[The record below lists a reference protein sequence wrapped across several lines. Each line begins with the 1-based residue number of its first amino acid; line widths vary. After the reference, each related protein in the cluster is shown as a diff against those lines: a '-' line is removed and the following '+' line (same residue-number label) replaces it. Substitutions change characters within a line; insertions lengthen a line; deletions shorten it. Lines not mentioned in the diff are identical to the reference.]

1 MPLFD
6 FRCTACDKT
15 FELLVRPSQTPSCP
29 HCKGEALEKLVSC
42 PAPPAQ
48 SPALVKQARA
58 QARRE
63 GHFSNY

>member
-6 FRCTACDKT
+6 FRCKACDKT

-29 HCKGEALEKLVSC
+29 HCTADTLEKLVSC

-48 SPALVKQARA
+48 SPGRVQQARA

-63 GHFSNY
+63 GHFSND